1 MTCHRLFGR
10 VVGATCYTT
19 VNKYNIGGQIGGNL
33 WTRHDSLCFSG
44 PPSQTV
50 CRHETTRFM
59 QRLRYLRGCGGMGT
73 RGARWLQKPWG
84 PRGPEGEGVGLPSP
98 CIEMGFHGKISSL

>member
-50 CRHETTRFM
+50 CRHETTCRAV
-59 QRLRYLRGCGGMGT
+59 
-73 RGARWLQKPWG
+73 GARGSWALPDFDRLISQ
-84 PRGPEGEGVGLPSP
+84 PRGRLGPPRY
-98 CIEMGFHGKISSL
+98 

>member
-50 CRHETTRFM
+50 CRHETTCRAV
-59 QRLRYLRGCGGMGT
+59 
-73 RGARWLQKPWG
+73 GARDGGGSWALPDFDRSVNPISTKEHIKP
-84 PRGPEGEGVGLPSP
+84 P
-98 CIEMGFHGKISSL
+98 KIL

>member
-50 CRHETTRFM
+50 CRHETTCRAV
-59 QRLRYLRGCGGMGT
+59 
-73 RGARWLQKPWG
+73 GAR
-84 PRGPEGEGVGLPSP
+84 GVGGSRTLPDIDRSV
-98 CIEMGFHGKISSL
+98 ISTKGQIMPTIY